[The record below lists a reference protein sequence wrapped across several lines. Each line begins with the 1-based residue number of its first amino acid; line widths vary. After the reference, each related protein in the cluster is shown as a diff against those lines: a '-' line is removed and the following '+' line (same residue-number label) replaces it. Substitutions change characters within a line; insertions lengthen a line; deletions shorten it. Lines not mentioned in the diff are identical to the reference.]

1 MGAIYLCEWYS
12 RYAPSHLY
20 EGIICGI
27 EKSIISISIGIWREA
42 QGEARRT
49 VNGGSDRREER
60 EEGGGGAGRGRI
72 RVPVHTSEWGI
83 D

>member
-1 MGAIYLCEWYS
+1 MGAIYLYGWYS

-42 QGEARRT
+42 QLEAHIFSHQGIIAIGTYQMLCSIKLWT
-49 VNGGSDRREER
+49 VDHE
-60 EEGGGGAGRGRI
+60 
-72 RVPVHTSEWGI
+72 T
-83 D
+83 